1 MSLSSL
7 LKLLMFFFKGDGAL
21 IRRGGAFLK
30 GGSVAVR
37 SLFQA
42 FR

>member
-1 MSLSSL
+1 MNLSSL
-7 LKLLMFFFKGDGAL
+7 LKLLMFFFKGDGA
-21 IRRGGAFLK
+21 FLK

-42 FR
+42 IR